1 MAVLREGTSSEIAR
15 AKLEA
20 VASGLDPPLYTLD
33 EVPGYTVPPFHDV
46 LIGSVTSTLYVLL
59 GAVSLVLVLCCVNV
73 TNLLMA
79 RGVARERDLAIRR
92 AMGASRVR
100 IVRLLITENA
110 ILGLFAGAVGFVI
123 L

>member
-1 MAVLREGTSSEIAR
+1 
-15 AKLEA
+15 
-20 VASGLDPPLYTLD
+20 
-33 EVPGYTVPPFHDV
+33 
-46 LIGSVTSTLYVLL
+46 
-59 GAVSLVLVLCCVNV
+59 
-73 TNLLMA
+73 MA

>member
-15 AKLEA
+15 AELEA
-20 VASGLDPPLYTLD
+20 VASG
-33 EVPGYTVPPFHDV
+33 
-46 LIGSVTSTLYVLL
+46 
-59 GAVSLVLVLCCVNV
+59 LVLVLCCVNV